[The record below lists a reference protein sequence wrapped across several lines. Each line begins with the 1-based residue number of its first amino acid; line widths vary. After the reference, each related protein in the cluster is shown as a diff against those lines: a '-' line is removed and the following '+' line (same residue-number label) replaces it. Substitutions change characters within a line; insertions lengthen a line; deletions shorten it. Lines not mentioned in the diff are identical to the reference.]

1 MIIGVVNQKGGV
13 GKSTISLNLAH
24 CLALSGARVLLIDTD
39 KQRSAAKWA
48 SKRDEENP
56 PPFHLIEMARDNLA
70 RDAMEMAK
78 DYDHVVIDGPR
89 DAEKITRAVIISSE
103 FVLLPYEPS
112 GFSTDAGQI
121 TVEQVQE
128 CQIIK
133 PQLQAGIVISRRIEG
148 TVIGKDIRAVAEE
161 AGLPLLSTSI
171 ATRVAHA
178 ESVTL
183 AQTIFEYEPNGK
195 AAKEIRALAQ
205 EIQDMYHGQEIIHE
219 PAASENE
226 NTRASAVA

>member
-1 MIIGVVNQKGGV
+1 MIVGVVNQKGGV

-24 CLALSGARVLLIDTD
+24 FLALDGSRVLLIDTD

-48 SKRDEENP
+48 SKRDDDNP

-70 RDAMEMAK
+70 RDAMAMAQ
-78 DYDHVVIDGPR
+78 DYDHVIIDGPR

-121 TVEQVQE
+121 TVEQVKE

-133 PQLQAGIVISRRIEG
+133 PDLLAGIAISRRIEG
-148 TVIGKDIRAVAEE
+148 TVIGTDIRAVAEE
-161 AGLPLLSTSI
+161 AGLPLLKSSI

-178 ESVTL
+178 EAVTL
-183 AQTIFEYEPNGK
+183 AQTIFEHEPNGK
-195 AAKEIRALAQ
+195 AAKEIRALAE
-205 EIQDMYHGQEIIHE
+205 EIQGMYHGQEELHITAE
-219 PAASENE
+219 SKTAAY
-226 NTRASAVA
+226 A